1 MTSSVLLLGLK
12 TIECLAAASDS
23 TPSVGLSSIASTPPA
38 ALSRTASTPSVGL
51 SSIAST
57 PPVGLSR
64 TASTIDSATVSSTT
78 TSPPSSAALSVI
90 ASTIDSATV
99 SSTTTSP
106 TLSAISS
113 ASSIFRA
120 SPALTSQ
127 VLIKFFQLVSDLDK
141 KFRSVFFPVFPVRQ
155 RFLVFF
161 ELLQLLLL
169 EFNRFDK
176 IFSAN
181 F

>member
-1 MTSSVLLLGLK
+1 LTETLTVTSSVLLLGLK
-12 TIECLAAASDS
+12 TIECLAAASD
-23 TPSVGLSSIASTPPA
+23 
-38 ALSRTASTPSVGL
+38 STPSVGL

-120 SPALTSQ
+120 SPALTSR
-127 VLIKFFQLVSDLDK
+127 V
-141 KFRSVFFPVFPVRQ
+141 
-155 RFLVFF
+155 
-161 ELLQLLLL
+161 
-169 EFNRFDK
+169 
-176 IFSAN
+176 
-181 F
+181 